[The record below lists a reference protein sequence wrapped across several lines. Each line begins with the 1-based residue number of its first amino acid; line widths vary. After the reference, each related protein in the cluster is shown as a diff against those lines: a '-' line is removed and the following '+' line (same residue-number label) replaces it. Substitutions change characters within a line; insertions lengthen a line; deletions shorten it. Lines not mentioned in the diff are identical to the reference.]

1 VQVIDIGTFG
11 ISCAGGGGIVQT
23 DRDRSRDV
31 EWIDVNLYVINV
43 FV

>member
-1 VQVIDIGTFG
+1 MQVIDIGTFG
-11 ISCAGGGGIVQT
+11 ISCAGGGIVQT
-23 DRDRSRDV
+23 DRDRSPDV